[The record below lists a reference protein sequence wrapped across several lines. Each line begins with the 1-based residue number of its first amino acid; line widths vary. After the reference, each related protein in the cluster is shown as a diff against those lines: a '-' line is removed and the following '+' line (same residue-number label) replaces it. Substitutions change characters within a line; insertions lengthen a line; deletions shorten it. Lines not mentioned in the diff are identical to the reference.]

1 MVDDFVAWRSFVTS
15 TVQKEPGWHV
25 VCEVSDGPEA
35 VQKSEELTPDLI
47 LLDIGLPTLN
57 GIAAA
62 RQIRKVAPSSEI
74 LFLSGCDDLN
84 IVRQA
89 LAAGAT
95 GYVVKSDAGGE
106 LISAVEA
113 VFQGKRFVSRRLE
126 GRISADAEDPQAPRF
141 PWPQ

>member
-1 MVDDFVAWRSFVTS
+1 MGHQTDHT
-15 TVQKEPGWHV
+15 
-25 VCEVSDGPEA
+25 
-35 VQKSEELTPDLI
+35 
-47 LLDIGLPTLN
+47 IGLPTLN
-57 GIAAA
+57 GIEAA

-74 LFLSGCDDLN
+74 LFLSGCDDLDT
-84 IVRQA
+84 VRQA
-89 LAAGAT
+89 LDTGAT
-95 GYVVKSDAGGE
+95 GYVIKSDAGGE